1 MIFTEQKPNGTPIDA
16 AENKAVIRRD
26 IFRLAWPVTVENIL
40 QMTVGLV
47 AMAMVGRLGATSIA
61 AVGLVNR
68 FTQLI
73 WALFAAI
80 GTGATVLIAQSTGA
94 GDQEESRRIAR
105 SGLWMALIFMSFTA
119 LPVFFFARQALMV
132 FNPQLDLL
140 AVAAS
145 YFQVSIWSVPF
156 MVITMLTASILRGMG
171 NTRTPMLIAFGA
183 NVINAA
189 CQYILIFGLGPVPAM
204 GLNGSALAI
213 VIAQGCGALVS
224 ICVLLRAFYPIPF
237 FAAVKR
243 PGMSRKVLTVG
254 IPAAAE
260 HLCWQVAAFILTR
273 LIVGLGNIPMA
284 AHQLGLQAEAISY
297 MPSAGLG
304 IATTALIGQSLG
316 AGRPEL
322 AKKYASELV
331 RWAIVITAMA
341 AAVLLFLPKQFLSLL
356 TNDKEVIELA
366 AVYLM
371 LMGLGQSPQNI
382 ASVFNGALRGAG
394 DTRTPMYIA
403 LAGLWFIRIPLAL
416 ILSKPFGVKGVWLA
430 ITIDLFFR
438 FALSLWRYL
447 PGNWYKKP
455 RLYTHTQEKP
465 AKAAN

>member
-1 MIFTEQKPNGTPIDA
+1 MTLTDQKSSDKQNGA
-16 AENKAVIRRD
+16 AENMTVIRRD

-94 GDQEESRRIAR
+94 GNQEESRRIAR
-105 SGLWMALIFMSFTA
+105 SSLWMALIFMSATT
-119 LPVFFFARQALMV
+119 LPVYLFARQALMV
-132 FNPQLDLL
+132 FNPQPDLL
-140 AVAAS
+140 AVATS
-145 YFQVSIWSVPF
+145 YFRISIWSVPF

-171 NTRTPMLIAFGA
+171 NTRTPMLIALGA

-189 CQYILIFGLGPVPAM
+189 CQYVLIFGLGSIPAM

-213 VIAQGCGALVS
+213 VIAQACGALVS
-224 ICVLLRAFYPIPF
+224 IGVLFRAFYPLSF
-237 FAAVKR
+237 LSATKK
-243 PGMSRKVLTVG
+243 PGMSRKVLKVG
-254 IPAAAE
+254 VPAAAE
-260 HLCWQVAAFILTR
+260 HLCWQVAAFIVTR

-316 AGRPEL
+316 AGRPQL

-331 RWAIVITAMA
+331 RWAIVITALA
-341 AAVLLFLPKQFLSLL
+341 ASVLLFLPKQFLSLL
-356 TNDKEVIELA
+356 TTDREVIELA

-403 LAGLWFIRIPLAL
+403 LAGLWFIRIPLAMV
-416 ILSKPFGVKGVWLA
+416 LSKPFGVKGVWLA
-430 ITIDLFFR
+430 ITVDLFFR
-438 FALSLWRYL
+438 FSLSLWRYL

-455 RLYTHTQEKP
+455 RLYTEGN
-465 AKAAN
+465 AV